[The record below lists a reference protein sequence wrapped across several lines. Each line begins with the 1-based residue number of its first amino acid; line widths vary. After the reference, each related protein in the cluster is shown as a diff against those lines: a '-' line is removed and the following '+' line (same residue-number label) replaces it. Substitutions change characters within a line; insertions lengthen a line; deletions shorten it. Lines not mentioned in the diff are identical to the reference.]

1 MPAEPQAA
9 PGACLDIHKVDKTI
23 LCADGEQKPIE
34 VKRWDESTKVYELS
48 FHPDV
53 PIETFFDTMANMIS
67 AKGSKIKKA
76 RRGGM
81 MQARP
86 DIPETFEDSWK

>member
-9 PGACLDIHKVDKTI
+9 PGACLDIQKVDKTI

-53 PIETFFDTMANMIS
+53 AIETFFDTIANPIV
-67 AKGSKIKKA
+67 ANGSKIKNTHANTNA
-76 RRGGM
+76 RTLL
-81 MQARP
+81 
-86 DIPETFEDSWK
+86 DND